1 MLSVQLKNEDGRY
14 PNRTSRHDPAPD
26 LRLVSQAEIKQLVEV
41 QELSRC
47 CLKQDFQCFTLIQR
61 ALKYENT
68 HSLYDVLNDLRA
80 GKAQLW
86 VAGYG
91 NTIDGICVTCINN
104 YPNTTICLIWLC
116 AGIGREKYTRLIGNI
131 EQWAKAQGCESISL
145 EGRPGWERVLTD
157 YKKTKIMLEK
167 VI

>member
-14 PNRTSRHDPAPD
+14 PNRTGRHDPAPD
-26 LRLVSQAEIKQLVEV
+26 LRLVSQAEIKQL
-41 QELSRC
+41 
-47 CLKQDFQCFTLIQR
+47 DFQCLTLIQR